1 MSFVL
6 DALKLSEQRRS
17 RSGRRIYAHPPRPRR
32 AGRGRGWLIALGV
45 PAAIAV
51 AVAGWRLVAPA
62 SGPLSA
68 SIAADSGG
76 APPSSAL
83 PAGRAAAVGQPSA
96 ASQDNGTSDGP
107 APSNAAKMGAHG
119 EHGQAAGANP
129 SASGEHEPARAAS
142 GAGPQHGRSSHITA
156 SASAAPDGGAARS
169 PVPQT
174 APAQEVLAAA
184 PPDWPA
190 LSLQMLFFSEEESRR
205 FVQVNGKTYRQGEQL
220 AAGPQVVRITNDGV
234 TLAYRGKLLLLGAER

>member
-68 SIAADSGG
+68 SIAADSGS
-76 APPSSAL
+76 APPSSAP
-83 PAGRAAAVGQPSA
+83 PAGRAA
-96 ASQDNGTSDGP
+96 ASQDNGTLDGP
-107 APSNAAKMGAHG
+107 AQDNAAKMGAFG
-119 EHGQAAGANP
+119 ESEQAAGANP

-142 GAGPQHGRSSHITA
+142 GAGPQHGRSSQITA
-156 SASAAPDGGAARS
+156 SASAAPDGGASRS
-169 PVPQT
+169 PVPQP
-174 APAQEVLAAA
+174 APAQEMLAAA